1 MRVLSE
7 SNVDDINDHLAVR
20 AFSHKLTYAELLFTT
35 LPGLTGC
42 ILITTLTVMAITA
55 MKCVRMKC
63 FQVFGYIHMALF
75 PVFLIVL
82 IVHGFAFWFR
92 LGTPFAIIMV
102 TPAFVMMIVQQL
114 MRVFSGLFYNF
125 EIIDVSVSSDCSYAM
140 IYFDKPANYKLVH
153 GQYVFLNVPE
163 INPLQWHPF
172 SVASSPSSPYLVLM
186 IKRAGDWTGRLIKK
200 LYESKKTM
208 MKHKD
213 FQFVRHNEYDVFNL
227 LHDLYQE
234 IPLHEMSARNRLFF
248 PKVKISRAC
257 ATPND
262 TFIKRKNVVMI
273 GAGSGISPYLPLLE
287 EVISNDE
294 GNPNKFNFESARLIF
309 VAREGEQISWVS
321 NFLFH
326 VMSSKCMIPSLE
338 FNVFITLDKD
348 VKTLP

>member
-1 MRVLSE
+1 MG
-7 SNVDDINDHLAVR
+7 IP
-20 AFSHKLTYAELLFTT
+20 YAILFVT
-35 LPGLTGC
+35 
-42 ILITTLTVMAITA
+42 
-55 MKCVRMKC
+55 
-63 FQVFGYIHMALF
+63 
-75 PVFLIVL
+75 PVFILML
-82 IVHGFAFWFR
+82 
-92 LGTPFAIIMV
+92 
-102 TPAFVMMIVQQL
+102 VQQL
-114 MRVFSGLFYNF
+114 SRIFLSSVIYKFK
-125 EIIDVSVSSDCSYAM
+125 IVDVSMSSDCSYAM
-140 IYFDKPANYKLVH
+140 IYFDKPKNYKLVH
-153 GQYVFLNVPE
+153 GQYVFFNVPE
-163 INPLQWHPF
+163 VNMFQWHPF
-172 SVASSPSSPYLVLM
+172 TVASSPSSSYLILM
-186 IKRAGDWTGRLIKK
+186 VKKAGDWTNKLIQL
-200 LYESKKTM
+200 LYERKKM
-208 MKHKD
+208 MIYD
-213 FQFVRHNEYDVFNL
+213 DIYTEDHNEYDVFNL

-326 VMSSKCMIPSLE
+326 VMSSKCVIPSLE
-338 FNVFITLDKD
+338 FSVFITLDKD